1 MHTEACAYAIKSAQR
16 KLQPLC
22 LSPFTPP
29 DCNHVLWSHFAFIAI
44 CLAQAEDEEKE
55 EKKLGTESVVKSQDF
70 AKKNYSDPRK
80 TPELKQ

>member
-55 EKKLGTESVVKSQDF
+55 KNNLAPNQSSNRKISQ
-70 AKKNYSDPRK
+70 RK
-80 TPELKQ
+80 ITLIRGRRQS